1 MGEMLRVGIDV
12 GSVSTKA
19 VVIDESG
26 RIVFE
31 KPYQRH
37 SGRTLESIADSLEPI
52 YSKFGEQN
60 ISSVSFT
67 GQNAEYIAG
76 RLTAPYYMD
85 ATAQFEGALSMH
97 TNAGA
102 IVSVGGQD
110 CIVMLA
116 DKGQQIG
123 MFMTKNCAAGTGSF
137 LEVQARRLF
146 ESRIKA
152 EGVTEQNAMSDR
164 ALELMIEEGKIST
177 NPAHIATKCAVF
189 AKTDMTNA
197 QNEGRPI
204 RDTIMGLHKGIA
216 ATIRSDVLPFGLRM
230 PEGNQLLIGG
240 GSKNEL
246 LLIALRKYFPNLIAP
261 EHAAS
266 VQAYGAAMLSLKYAK
281 SNRVGIQDLRGI
293 VLDNFIK
300 TAEPLAIRRSILPK
314 DSKLAELAGNGEI
327 YLGIDVGSTTTKCA
341 LLQVG
346 PDGIARVVYKQY
358 IKTEGEP
365 INAVKK
371 LIAGIRET
379 YGDILI
385 NGVGTT
391 GSGRKVAGQLVGAD
405 LILDEVTAHAKAA
418 VNYDPRVKTIFE
430 LGGQDAK
437 VTFLR
442 DGNVFDSDL
451 NRSCA
456 AGTGSF
462 LEEIAEKFGIPI
474 DGEFE
479 RRALSAKH
487 PVVLGGGCTVFI
499 ESGMMSALQ
508 GGATIEDCCAGVALA
523 VAENYNNTVVGT
535 RETGEVIMFLGG
547 PSKNKAV
554 VAAMEAKTGKT
565 IVVPPNSEVFGA
577 VGVALQTMDEMK
589 QSGRQ
594 KSSFLGYGIIDG
606 EVSRKDAVCP
616 KCSNTC
622 TISSYSVRLPEGK
635 TSTAQFGGICGM
647 YEKGASAQKPAANYF
662 IDRKKKFLDAI
673 KTDLKSERQVR
684 IPLQLSMYQ
693 YGPMFT
699 GFFNELGVQVNWGGE
714 TTPSIVDSGRS
725 NTGYQLCFSTRVS
738 TGHIDKAL
746 STLKPEEMLFL
757 PTMITMVS
765 PTDWESGQFCP
776 WVQAKRYTAQ
786 AELNFNG
793 ARILSPRVDLA
804 RISKDKESGMKEA
817 AYIIHE
823 DIGRQLNVSYRQV
836 YHALH
841 SGLEAQ
847 LAFDNSLIEMG
858 QAALAEIGDNTVV
871 AVIGRPYLLNDTK
884 LNMDI
889 SSMLSRIGLPVLP
902 MDLLPFANI
911 DISDYPEMYWGQGSR
926 IVRAAKLVKQMSNVF
941 AVCLSNFGCGPDSFI
956 LKYVKHEMDRGVKK
970 PYRLLELDEHSN
982 PAGIST
988 RLEAFKHVITTMS
1001 R

>member
-1 MGEMLRVGIDV
+1 MLRVGFDV

-26 RIVFE
+26 RVVFE

-37 SGRTLESIADSLEPI
+37 SGRTLESIADSLKLI
-52 YSKFGEQN
+52 HSNFSEQN

-67 GQNAEYIAG
+67 GQNAEHIAG

-85 ATAQFEGALSMH
+85 ATAQFEGALSMYP
-97 TNAGA
+97 NAGA

-110 CIVMLA
+110 CTVILA

-123 MFMTKNCAAGTGSF
+123 TFMTKNCAAGTGSF

-152 EGVTEQNAMSDR
+152 EGVTEQDAVSDM
-164 ALELMIEEGKIST
+164 ALELMIEEGKLST

-189 AKTDMTNA
+189 AKTDMTHA

-216 ATIRSDVLPFGLRM
+216 ATIRSDVLPFGLKI
-230 PEGNQLLIGG
+230 PEGDQLLIGG

-246 LLIALRKYFPNLIAP
+246 LLIALRKYFPNLVAP

-266 VQAYGAAMLSLKYAK
+266 VQAYGAAMLSLKHAK
-281 SNRVGIQDLRGI
+281 SNHVGTQDLRRI
-293 VLDNFIK
+293 VFDNLIK
-300 TAEPLAIRRSILPK
+300 TTEPLVIRKSLLPK

-327 YLGIDVGSTTTKCA
+327 YMGIDVGSTTTKCA

-346 PDGIARVVYKQY
+346 PDGVARLVYKQY

-371 LIAGIRET
+371 LLAGIREK
-379 YGDILI
+379 YGDIAI

-405 LILDEVTAHAKAA
+405 LILDEVTAHAIAA
-418 VNYDPRVKTIFE
+418 VNYDPKVNTIFE
-430 LGGQDAK
+430 IGGQDSKFTA
-437 VTFLR
+437 LR
-442 DGNVFDSDL
+442 DGKVWDFDM
-451 NRSCA
+451 NKICA

-462 LEEIAEKFGIPI
+462 LEEIAEKFGISI

-487 PVVLGGGCTVFI
+487 PVDLGECCTVFI
-499 ESGMMSALQ
+499 ESDMMSALQ
-508 GGATIEDCCAGVALA
+508 SGATIEDCFAGVASS
-523 VAENYNNTVVGT
+523 VAKNYLNKVVGKK
-535 RETGEVIMFLGG
+535 EIGDIVMFLGG

-554 VAAMEAKTGKT
+554 VAAMEAETGKT
-565 IVVPPNSEVFGA
+565 IIVPPNSEVFGA
-577 VGVALQTMDEMK
+577 FGAALQTMNEMK
-589 QSGRQ
+589 QNGRQ
-594 KSSFLGYGIIDG
+594 KSSFLGYGVMDG

-616 KCSNTC
+616 KCEDSC
-622 TISSYSVRLPEGK
+622 TISSYSVRLPDG
-635 TSTAQFGGICGM
+635 TNSTAQFGGICGM
-647 YEKGASAQKPAANYF
+647 YEKGASAKKPATNYF
-662 IDRKKKFLDAI
+662 IAGKEKFEGAI
-673 KTDLKSERQVR
+673 KGHVASDKQVR
-684 IPLQLSMYQ
+684 LLRQLSMHQ
-693 YGPMFT
+693 LGVLWT
-699 GFFNELGVQVNWGGE
+699 EFFNDLGAQVNWGGE
-714 TTPSIVDSGRS
+714 TTPSIVDSGKS

-746 STLKPEEMLFL
+746 LTLKPEEMLFL
-757 PTMITMVS
+757 PTMMTMQS

-776 WVQAKRYTAQ
+776 WVQAKRYTAE

-793 ARILSPRVDLA
+793 ARILSPRVDFA
-804 RISKDKESGMKEA
+804 RISKDKKSGMKEA
-817 AYIIHE
+817 ADILHE
-823 DIGRQLNVSYRQV
+823 DIGRQLNVSYKQV

-847 LAFDNSLIEMG
+847 LAFDNSLLEMG
-858 QAALAEIGDNTVV
+858 KAALAEIGDNIAV
-871 AVIGRPYLLNDTK
+871 AVVGRPYLLNDTK
-884 LNMDI
+884 LNLDI
-889 SSMLSRIGLPVLP
+889 SSMLSRIGLPALP
-902 MDLLPFANI
+902 MGMLQSANV
-911 DISDYPEMYWGQGSR
+911 DISDYPKMYWGQGSR
-926 IVRAAKLVKQMSNVF
+926 IIRAARLIKQMHNVY

-956 LKYVKHEMDRGVKK
+956 SKFVDNEMSRGGRK
-970 PYRLLELDEHSN
+970 PYLLLELDEHSN

-988 RLEAFKHVITTMS
+988 RLEAFKHVITTVS